1 MDDESGDDNT
11 DDLIGVNFYKA
22 ARLEPPPPTLQ
33 THRLSCY
40 GQKRSFRFVG
50 SLLSFTFLFLFLFYG

>member
-22 ARLEPPPPTLQ
+22 ARLEPPP
-33 THRLSCY
+33 H
-40 GQKRSFRFVG
+40 
-50 SLLSFTFLFLFLFYG
+50 FTNS